1 MIGVLLGAGIPVAY
15 LIIGLFLGRAVF
27 LSMAPT
33 KEERERLYATEDFT
47 NAAFAAGA
55 TILGW
60 PLVGAFILIRH
71 WIMKPVNDW
80 DEKAA
85 KRKETIGFWFDRS
98 RDSSVS
104 KEDRATAQLV
114 YDTLVG
120 DEW

>member
-47 NAAFAAGA
+47 DAAFAAGA

-60 PLVGAFILIRH
+60 PLVGAYA
-71 WIMKPVNDW
+71 
-80 DEKAA
+80 KAA

-98 RDSSVS
+98 RDPSVS
-104 KEDRATAQLV
+104 EEDRATAKLV

>member
-1 MIGVLLGAGIPVAY
+1 MIGVLLGAGIPTAY
-15 LIIGLFLGRAVF
+15 LVIGLFLGRAVF
-27 LSMAPT
+27 LAMAPT
-33 KEERERLYATEDFT
+33 KEERERLYATDDLT
-47 NAAFAAGA
+47 DAAFAAGA

-71 WIMKPVNDW
+71 WIMKPVNDR
-80 DEKAA
+80 DEKSA

-98 RDSSVS
+98 RDLSVS